1 MIEVITGGLQTTV
14 QDLGRR
20 GAMHLGIGH
29 SGVMDT
35 LSAISANRLV
45 GMDDNNPVLECTL
58 VGPSLKFHDDMLI
71 AICGS
76 DMTFTLQ
83 QQAIQQNRPIAVSKG
98 TTLTFKSNHLGA
110 RAYIAFSKTMD
121 IQPVLGSVATHLGA
135 GIGGLNGRA
144 LMKGDKIQFIDV
156 QPQAKA
162 DIDRISTARYAGHYQ
177 IRYTSS
183 PESNNF
189 SAAQLE
195 HFVKQKYQ
203 VTKEFNRMGIRLT
216 GRAINFAEYPSMLS
230 KGLLPGAIQIPP
242 DGLPII
248 AGKDA
253 QTTGGYVRIGQIIQA
268 DLPIIGQL
276 QTNDE
281 IQFQAISLSD
291 AMLINQTQAELL

>member
-1 MIEVITGGLQTTV
+1 MIEVITGGLQTTI

-135 GIGGLNGRA
+135 RIGGLNGRA
-144 LMKGDKIQFIDV
+144 LMRLRLTLRGSRQPDMPDTTKFATQAV
-156 QPQAKA
+156 QSL
-162 DIDRISTARYAGHYQ
+162 IIS
-177 IRYTSS
+177 
-183 PESNNF
+183 
-189 SAAQLE
+189 AQLSW
-195 HFVKQKYQ
+195 KISSNK
-203 VTKEFNRMGIRLT
+203 NIRS
-216 GRAINFAEYPSMLS
+216 RKNS
-230 KGLLPGAIQIPP
+230 
-242 DGLPII
+242 I
-248 AGKDA
+248 AWGSA
-253 QTTGGYVRIGQIIQA
+253 
-268 DLPIIGQL
+268 
-276 QTNDE
+276 
-281 IQFQAISLSD
+281 
-291 AMLINQTQAELL
+291 